1 MKQGSESLLQILLS
15 PCEFTKPTKQVSN
28 PKKHEQMK
36 RKILILT
43 SLCIISLLTWK
54 TQAMNIEPTPI
65 DNVESSI
72 PYGYEEIELRGT
84 LATNTGPNGTLAGVS
99 DDAVYIEFNQDF
111 GNVNISIYNS
121 TGGIVYNTV
130 VNSSMQS
137 VVIIP
142 FSTAASGTYTVE
154 LNNANGYADG
164 DFEKN

>member
-1 MKQGSESLLQILLS
+1 
-15 PCEFTKPTKQVSN
+15 
-28 PKKHEQMK
+28 
-36 RKILILT
+36 
-43 SLCIISLLTWK
+43 
-54 TQAMNIEPTPI
+54 MNIEPTPI